1 VITISRLIIVLL
13 VDDHQVVRQGVRA
26 FLETQPDVIVLAEAN
41 SGEAA
46 VYVWREGLI
55 RA

>member
-1 VITISRLIIVLL
+1 MSELIIVLF
-13 VDDHQVVRQGVRA
+13 VDDHQVVRQGVCA
-26 FLETQPDVIVLAEAN
+26 FLETQPDVMVLAEGN